1 MAWWLAQ
8 CPSDLGAHAGRGIL
22 ASGSAA
28 PREKAREIKGDVC
41 AGKPRSLWTRDSGD
55 VHAEGAVGESAR
67 AVGFRAREWAL
78 RTRNSPRPGAGS
90 KLGAPALE
98 CTGYRLLTIHTSPNA
113 VDCPYSPGDQPAAPG
128 APTATLG
135 GLLWARG
142 PSGQTLC

>member
-55 VHAEGAVGESAR
+55 VHAEGAVGESAHP
-67 AVGFRAREWAL
+67 WHL
-78 RTRNSPRPGAGS
+78 P
-90 KLGAPALE
+90 
-98 CTGYRLLTIHTSPNA
+98 C
-113 VDCPYSPGDQPAAPG
+113 
-128 APTATLG
+128 G
-135 GLLWARG
+135 GLQGEGVGPADSQQSLARSGKQTRG
-142 PSGQTLC
+142 PCSRVHWLPATYHPHVTQSSGLYLFSR